1 MLLFWLPGK
10 ALDEVIPAQVLHRLC
25 GKPMLWHV
33 LESAKAV
40 TGRQVIITGYG
51 SEKVREYFGEELF
64 YLEQRERLGTGHA
77 LQQSLPCLPEAGLA
91 LVLCGDTPLLEKE
104 ELQELISLHHRSG
117 AAATVLTSLM
127 KDPSG
132 YGRIVRDE
140 SGGILKI
147 VEELHLT
154 PEERVINEI
163 NTGTYCFNIQAL
175 KSFLPFCQKRGKR
188 EYYLTDLVH
197 MLVEA
202 FGCESPPCGRCASG
216 AGDQRS
222 PPALPGCCPD
232 A

>member
-1 MLLFWLPGK
+1 M
-10 ALDEVIPAQVLHRLC
+10 
-25 GKPMLWHV
+25 
-33 LESAKAV
+33 
-40 TGRQVIITGYG
+40 
-51 SEKVREYFGEELF
+51 
-64 YLEQRERLGTGHA
+64 
-77 LQQSLPCLPEAGLA
+77 A

-175 KSFLPFCQKRGKR
+175 KSFLPLLPKNEEKG

-202 FGCESPPCGRCASG
+202 GLGVKAHLVEDARLALGINDRLQLSRAAALMREKINERLMLEGVTIIDPLPPYRCGCGGRDRYNYLPSDCSG
-216 AGDQRS
+216 GKTK
-222 PPALPGCCPD
+222 
-232 A
+232 